1 VNLHGGFLAGLAFV
15 LLWAALHVVF
25 DWRRMTRRRQALR
38 LRAIGPALAATM
50 LATLINPYGTGLLI
64 FLRTAFTSRAEI
76 AEWHPLHPISA
87 QGIGYVVMLTLA
99 AVAFVR
105 NRRRPRPPLV
115 GMLLAAALLPLIAQ
129 RHLPLFGIAWALI
142 AGEHIAAAWPRLLAG
157 SRAGGARRTAWVWVV
172 PLAIGLAAVAI
183 ATPHLKA
190 IEVDGRLFPVRAV
203 QLIKESGAEG
213 RLAVFFDWG
222 EYALWHLSPRL
233 KVSVDGRRETVYSNA
248 VYAESVDFIYGT
260 GDWDRLLRRGA
271 DLVLV
276 STRFPVYNLMKLKA
290 GWSLV
295 YEDDMAAVFA
305 PVGSSAIARLRAA
318 SRGQTRGRDL
328 PAAFTFP

>member
-1 VNLHGGFLAGLAFV
+1 MLV
-15 LLWAALHVVF
+15 
-25 DWRRMTRRRQALR
+25 
-38 LRAIGPALAATM
+38 
-50 LATLINPYGTGLLI
+50 LATVG
-64 FLRTAFTSRAEI
+64 
-76 AEWHPLHPISA
+76 
-87 QGIGYVVMLTLA
+87 
-99 AVAFVR
+99 FVR
-105 NRRRPRPPLV
+105 SRRRPRPALV
-115 GMLLAAALLPLIAQ
+115 GLLLAAALLPLTAQ

-142 AGEHIAAAWPRLLAG
+142 AGEYIAAAWPRLLA
-157 SRAGGARRTAWVWVV
+157 RRPIARSERSAWVWVL
-172 PLAIGLAAVAI
+172 PLSIGLAGVVL
-183 ATPHLKA
+183 ATPRLKA
-190 IEVDGRLFPVRAV
+190 IEVDGELFPVRAV
-203 QLIKESGAEG
+203 QLIAESGIEG

-233 KVSVDGRRETVYSNA
+233 KVSVDGRRETVYSSA

-276 STRFPVYNLMKLKA
+276 STQFPVYNLMKLKP

-305 PVGSSAIARLRAA
+305 PVGSSAVARLSALSHGKSA
-318 SRGQTRGRDL
+318 HEPDL